1 MLMSQGEMNVFW
13 SNPLVGTIMALA
25 VVILVWP
32 VLGALF
38 EKTRRRKMVS
48 AHEGAAE

>member
-1 MLMSQGEMNVFW
+1 
-13 SNPLVGTIMALA
+13 MALA

-32 VLGALF
+32 MFGSLL

-48 AHEGAAE
+48 AHEGASE